1 MVGWWI
7 DSTNNPVA
15 SFVPPATPNSVE
27 KRTDLA
33 APSDPYNGVVLCQ
46 PGFRRMHCPIYSRA
60 DVNIHLA
67 AGLNSPITA
76 CQLNGRNLNF
86 RRQTMVGG
94 EIPVSLK
101 EGWNWLTVEN

>member
-1 MVGWWI
+1 MVDRLYEQSCGI
-7 DSTNNPVA
+7 LC
-15 SFVPPATPNSVE
+15 ATALLILSRKE
-27 KRTDLA
+27 LIWLQ
-33 APSDPYNGVVLCQ
+33 PSDPYNGVVLCQ

-76 CQLNGRNLNF
+76 CQMNGRELEF